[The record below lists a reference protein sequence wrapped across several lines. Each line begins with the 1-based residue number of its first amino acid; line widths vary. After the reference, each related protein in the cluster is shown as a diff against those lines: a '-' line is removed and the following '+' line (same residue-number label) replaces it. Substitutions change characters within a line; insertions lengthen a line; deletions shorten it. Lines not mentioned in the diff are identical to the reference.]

1 MDAQATMAF
10 LRYFSDLKDPRRH
23 NVRHL
28 LSDML
33 AIAIL
38 AALCRADDFEEIVL
52 WARTRQAWLE
62 SFLELPHGIACVD

>member
-1 MDAQATMAF
+1 
-10 LRYFSDLKDPRRH
+10 
-23 NVRHL
+23 VRHL